1 MKTIIAGSRNIEEYQ
16 AILDAIEASGFEI
29 TEVISGGAKGVDSLG
44 ERYGTEKG
52 IPVKVFPADWESY
65 GRKAGIMRNKEM
77 AAYAEAL
84 IAVWDG
90 NSPGTYN
97 MIAEAQSRKLKV
109 YVLRVRMNQNLKESP
124 RIPWKED

>member
-16 AILDAIEASGFEI
+16 AILDAVEASGFEI
-29 TEVISGGAKGVDSLG
+29 TEVVSGGAKGVDSLG
-44 ERYGTEKG
+44 ERYGLEKG

-90 NSPGTYN
+90 TSPGTHN
-97 MIAEAQSRKLKV
+97 MIAEAQSCKLKV

>member
-16 AILDAIEASGFEI
+16 LVLSAIEASGFEI
-29 TEVISGGAKGVDSLG
+29 TEVVSGGARGVDSLG
-44 ERYGTEKG
+44 EKYGLEKNLP
-52 IPVKVFPADWESY
+52 IKVFPADWEQH

-77 AAYAEAL
+77 AAYADAL
-84 IAVWDG
+84 IAIWDG

-97 MIAEAQSRKLKV
+97 MITEAESCKLKIFV
-109 YVLRVRMNQNLKESP
+109 SKVVIGQSLKEIP

>member
-16 AILDAIEASGFEI
+16 VILDAIEASGFEI

-44 ERYGTEKG
+44 ERYGTEKS

-97 MIAEAQSRKLKV
+97 MITEAQSRKLKV